1 MGKMKNIAIDRAN
14 TERDLEK
21 ALGMSMEELEANV
34 NGTVTTDFVSIHKAL
49 VDAVMVGM
57 DISQMEIKE
66 VPAFMNKKIA
76 DLLKRFPTL
85 KEKLNNL

>member
-1 MGKMKNIAIDRAN
+1 MGKMKNIAIELAN
-14 TERDLEK
+14 RDRDLEK

-34 NGTVTTDFVSIHKAL
+34 NGTVTTTQNEIHQAL
-49 VDAVMVGM
+49 TDAVMVGM
-57 DISQMEIKE
+57 DISQMEMKE